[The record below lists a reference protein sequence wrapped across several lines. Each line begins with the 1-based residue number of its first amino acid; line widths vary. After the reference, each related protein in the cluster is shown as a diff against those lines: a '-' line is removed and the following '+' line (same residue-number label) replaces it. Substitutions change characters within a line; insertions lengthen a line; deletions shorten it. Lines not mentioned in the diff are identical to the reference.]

1 MRAVWEPFKADSQ
14 HPKTQSINE
23 RGIGMLTTSQY
34 FEAKRLWAKGYSFKA
49 IVQRTGAPEGPLK
62 YRIQSNRHD
71 FPRKHR
77 EHGTIQEGMIQ
88 EVAARRAAGET
99 VTAIA
104 RDVGI
109 NRATLYNKLR
119 EVEK

>member
-1 MRAVWEPFKADSQ
+1 
-14 HPKTQSINE
+14 
-23 RGIGMLTTSQY
+23 MLTTSQY
-34 FEAKRLWAKGYSFKA
+34 FEAKRLWAAEASFKA
-49 IVQRTGAPEGPLK
+49 IVQMTGAPEGPLK
-62 YRIQSNRHD
+62 YRIQSNRQD

-77 EHGTIQEGMIQ
+77 EHGTIPDETIR
-88 EVAARRAAGET
+88 EVMERRAAGET